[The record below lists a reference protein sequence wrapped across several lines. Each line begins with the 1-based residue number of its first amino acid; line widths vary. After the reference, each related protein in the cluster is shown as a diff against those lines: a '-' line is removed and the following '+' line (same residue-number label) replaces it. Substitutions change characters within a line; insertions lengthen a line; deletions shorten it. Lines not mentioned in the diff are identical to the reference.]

1 MLGKFHYQYENF
13 KGLVKERGFKSALNE
28 AVYFNR
34 EIILVA
40 RDLNKP
46 LPRLRQD
53 FDMSLIL
60 LDKKE
65 LLKIEDL
72 KFPDKAR
79 ELKGRAYLCS
89 GFAAFLGVIGKNIIA
104 ELWWTNSLHIRDRI
118 IHPDL
123 IWMKLDLKEDE
134 IYGFD
139 VFVAP
144 EYRGTPAPKM
154 FISSYMHELKRI
166 GYSKIFGWIFKD
178 NIPSAWLHRILSFK
192 EIGRVKGHRFFF
204 LEMKNGKLCF

>member
-1 MLGKFHYQYENF
+1 MIPMLGKFHYQYENF

-65 LLKIEDL
+65 LL
-72 KFPDKAR
+72 
-79 ELKGRAYLCS
+79 
-89 GFAAFLGVIGKNIIA
+89 
-104 ELWWTNSLHIRDRI
+104 
-118 IHPDL
+118 
-123 IWMKLDLKEDE
+123 
-134 IYGFD
+134 
-139 VFVAP
+139 
-144 EYRGTPAPKM
+144 
-154 FISSYMHELKRI
+154 
-166 GYSKIFGWIFKD
+166 
-178 NIPSAWLHRILSFK
+178 
-192 EIGRVKGHRFFF
+192 
-204 LEMKNGKLCF
+204 